1 MKQDTKK
8 INKTIGGNLKRLR
21 KAAGYRSGKQFAEAN
36 DIAVQTYLNHESG
49 KRGISLSSLFSY
61 TSLLNCSVD
70 KIISGNDRQLIAY
83 IAGIQIRAVLGSA
96 LEVNPASV
104 AMSYDDYV
112 NNRIGM
118 DTEAMAQ
125 CIEEIMPS
133 VLAVRARINVEL
145 ANAANKH

>member
-1 MKQDTKK
+1 MSEQIKKQ
-8 INKTIGGNLKRLR
+8 IAANLKQLR

-49 KRGISLSSLFSY
+49 KRGMSISALFSY
-61 TSLLNCSVD
+61 ASLLNCGVD
-70 KIISGNDRQLIAY
+70 KIISGNDKQLMAY

-96 LEVNPASV
+96 LEVTPASV

-125 CIEEIMPS
+125 CIEEMMPS